1 MRRRMFQICA
11 NDIWPCCDCG
21 YLYFYDAM
29 TSMEKI
35 LSDSC
40 REPSEEDRYCL
51 AAACVVKSFQIL
63 NPGDI
68 GWQALMHLIV
78 HRLQRMSGVI
88 RGFHVNVKSILA
100 RLSEI
105 DPVYFPCANDLDEG
119 MVLDEDGES
128 EDDVKYL
135 DMFLDEGL
143 EDIRRPV
150 VQIPHRGCW
159 SEHLS
164 VLSHGINDALLRH
177 ASEAVSQRLQDK
189 TYNDRDQKLLH
200 EASVFCPRKKT
211 PEIMIESVQ
220 QVLTFRA
227 MASYGPWMNTMAP
240 RTLIWF
246 EGRSYKNFWK
256 TKDREWPIHCWL
268 PA

>member
-1 MRRRMFQICA
+1 
-11 NDIWPCCDCG
+11 
-21 YLYFYDAM
+21 
-29 TSMEKI
+29 
-35 LSDSC
+35 
-40 REPSEEDRYCL
+40 
-51 AAACVVKSFQIL
+51 
-63 NPGDI
+63 
-68 GWQALMHLIV
+68 
-78 HRLQRMSGVI
+78 
-88 RGFHVNVKSILA
+88 
-100 RLSEI
+100 
-105 DPVYFPCANDLDEG
+105 

-128 EDDVKYL
+128 EDNVKYL

-159 SEHLS
+159 CEHLS
-164 VLSHGINDALLRH
+164 VLSQGINDALLRH

-189 TYNDRDQKLLH
+189 TYNDRDQKLLQ

-240 RTLIWF
+240 RRLIWF
-246 EGRSYKNFWK
+246 KGRSYKNFWK
-256 TKDREWPIHCWL
+256 TNDREWPIHCWL